1 VSTTRKLV
9 IASVI
14 GALLALIHYGWMRYQ
29 AATIVVPISG
39 QVMLN
44 GRPVSNAYVKF
55 SPIPL
60 AGQNPLDTNP
70 GSHAITD
77 GAGNFTL
84 LQIENDQPGVVVG
97 EHKILMRTGRPGPGP
112 EGYVDERIPFSWRK
126 GVHTYHVSWS
136 GRQRPVFRM
145 ETIDKYSHKA
155 QSGNLNSVNSAPVQA
170 SAPLK
175 TQQ

>member
-9 IASVI
+9 TASMI
-14 GALLALIHYGWMRYQ
+14 GVLLALIHYGWMRYQ

-44 GRPVSNAYVKF
+44 GRPVPNAYVKF
-55 SPIPL
+55 SPVPL

-70 GSHAITD
+70 GSYAFTD
-77 GAGNFTL
+77 DAGNFTL

-112 EGYVDERIPFSWRK
+112 EGYVDERIPLSWRK
-126 GVHTYHVSWS
+126 GVRTYHVSWT
-136 GRQRPVFRM
+136 GRERAIFQIESV
-145 ETIDKYSHKA
+145 DKYSPQA
-155 QSGNLNSVNSAPVQA
+155 RSGNLDSVKSVPVQS